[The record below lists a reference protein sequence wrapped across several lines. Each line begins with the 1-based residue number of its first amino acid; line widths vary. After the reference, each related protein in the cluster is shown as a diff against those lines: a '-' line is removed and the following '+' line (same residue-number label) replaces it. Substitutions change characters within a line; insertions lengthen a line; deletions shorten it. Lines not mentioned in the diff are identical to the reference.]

1 MENMPALFMLPAQRP
16 AVWLLCTHAGSVLFV
31 PAGTKLT
38 LSSSEPLLV
47 WVAAVNGTFFA
58 LADALAGVAT
68 AAVVEALAAT
78 TNAIANTTDVIPGPD
93 TATVLAEQP
102 AAPPVVQPVT
112 AVAVA

>member
-1 MENMPALFMLPAQRP
+1 LWFGEISL
-16 AVWLLCTHAGSVLFV
+16 TTGHTAGTILFV
-31 PAGTKLT
+31 PAGTRLT

-78 TNAIANTTDVIPGPD
+78 ATTAIANTTDVMPGPET
-93 TATVLAEQP
+93 TALLAEQP
-102 AAPPVVQPVT
+102 AAAPVVQPAT